1 MEDKDRDELLIRID
15 ERLKILSDKIKTVE
29 TLANDMKSN
38 CNTNVKSINEDID
51 SLKMWKNRT
60 VGALAIV
67 GMIISTMV
75 YIIVTLIDKI
85 ISTIWG

>member
-38 CNTNVKSINEDID
+38 CNTNVKSINEDIE

-67 GMIISTMV
+67 GMILSTIV

-85 ISTIWG
+85 MSTIWR